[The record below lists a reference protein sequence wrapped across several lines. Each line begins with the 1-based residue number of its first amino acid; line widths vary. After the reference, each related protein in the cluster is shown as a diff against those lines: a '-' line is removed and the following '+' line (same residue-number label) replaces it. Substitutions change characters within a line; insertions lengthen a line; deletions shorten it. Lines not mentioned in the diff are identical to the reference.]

1 MTAQANPS
9 KAEGIP
15 EGTSGQPRHDHLSAL
30 AARLVTWCGT
40 CVDYYQAAALYE
52 ELSALSEAEL
62 QRRGLSR
69 ATLGRDVCAVCDRSG
84 KRVASPSDVP
94 RHRQR
99 GEEAIVEGGPL
110 GLYLRGWSEANPAK
124 IIDATAD
131 GYDFYDPLV
140 GRFSRRT
147 LTQYFALLRARFSVG
162 RAVRWPELAFNLR
175 GPMQN
180 QTSETSYQFWRE
192 APMLG
197 LTGASSIA
205 MTPAGIVT
213 ETVTYDLNIACDWL
227 RR

>member
-15 EGTSGQPRHDHLSAL
+15 QGTSGQPRHDHLSAL

-40 CVDYYQAAALYE
+40 CVDYYQAATFYE
-52 ELSALSEAEL
+52 ELSALSDAEL

-69 ATLGRDVCAVCDRSG
+69 ATLGRDVCAACDRSG
-84 KRVASPSDVP
+84 KRFTP
-94 RHRQR
+94 RLDDPRGPQR
-99 GEEAIVEGGPL
+99 GEQAIAEGGRL
-110 GLYLRGWSEANPAK
+110 GLYLRGWSEADPAK

-140 GRFSRRT
+140 GRFSRHT
-147 LTQYFALLRARFSVG
+147 LAQYFALLRARFSVG

-175 GPMQN
+175 GPMESR
-180 QTSETSYQFWRE
+180 TSEASYQFWRE

-205 MTPAGIVT
+205 MTPAGIVA

>member
-1 MTAQANPS
+1 MRSCLPYPTLNS
-9 KAEGIP
+9 
-15 EGTSGQPRHDHLSAL
+15 SG
-30 AARLVTWCGT
+30 AA
-40 CVDYYQAAALYE
+40 
-52 ELSALSEAEL
+52 
-62 QRRGLSR
+62 SR
-69 ATLGRDVCAVCDRSG
+69 AQRSAATSVRLATEAG
-84 KRVASPSDVP
+84 NVSHQDWMIRGG
-94 RHRQR
+94 QR
-99 GEEAIVEGGPL
+99 GEQAIAEGGPL
-110 GLYLRGWSEANPAK
+110 GLYLRGWSEADPAK

-140 GRFSRRT
+140 GRFSRHT
-147 LTQYFALLRARFSVG
+147 LAQYFALLRARFSVG

-180 QTSETSYQFWRE
+180 RSSEVSYQFWRE

-205 MTPAGIVT
+205 MTPAGIVA